1 MRNAFASEITALAKE
16 DPRVVLVSGDIGN
29 RLFDDFKASAPGR
42 FVNAGAAEANM
53 IGLAAGMAMSGLRPV
68 VYTINSFL
76 TTRCYEQIRIDLCY
90 HRLPVVLVGV
100 GAGLSYASLGATH
113 HSLEDVA
120 ALRVLP
126 NMTVVCP
133 GDPWEVRLAL
143 RGSLHQEGPVFLRLG
158 KKGEPLIH
166 PQAPHFTIGKAIV
179 VKPGTQICL
188 LSNGHILSSTMKL
201 AEILEQKGVSA
212 QVVSF
217 HTVKPLDKDFLHNA
231 FSKFSLVVTVEDH
244 SVLGGLGGSVA
255 EWLADNPSPAR
266 LCRIGTPDEFLMEAV
281 DNEYARERFGLSPE
295 AMAIKVIESM
305 RLGATESISL
315 SPWERAG

>member
-29 RLFDDFKASAPGR
+29 RLFDDFKAAAPGR

-53 IGLAAGMAMSGLRPV
+53 IGLAAGMAMTGFRPV

-90 HRLPVVLVGV
+90 HCLPVVLVGV

-126 NMTVVCP
+126 NMAVVCP
-133 GDPWEVRLAL
+133 GDPMEVRMSL
-143 RGSLHQEGPVFLRLG
+143 RASLQQEGPVFLRLG

-166 PQAPHFTIGKAIV
+166 SQPPPFTIGKAIV
-179 VKPGTQICL
+179 VKPGTHVCL
-188 LSNGHILSSTMKL
+188 LSNGHILSLTMKS
-201 AEILEQKGVSA
+201 AEILERKGVSA

-217 HTVKPLDKDFLHNA
+217 HTVKPLDQGFLREA
-231 FSKFSLVVTVEDH
+231 FSAFSLMVTVEDH
-244 SVLGGLGGSVA
+244 SVQGGLGGSVA

-266 LCRIGTPDEFLMEAV
+266 LCRIGTPDEFFRGAV
-281 DNEYARERFGLSPE
+281 DNESARERVGLSPE
-295 AMAIKVIESM
+295 AMAAKV
-305 RLGATESISL
+305 L
-315 SPWERAG
+315 SFLKAI

>member
-29 RLFDDFKASAPGR
+29 RLFDDFKAAAPGR

-53 IGLAAGMAMSGLRPV
+53 IGLAAGMAMTGLRPV

-90 HRLPVVLVGV
+90 HCLPVVLVGV

-126 NMTVVCP
+126 NMAVVCP
-133 GDPWEVRLAL
+133 GDPMEVRMSL
-143 RGSLHQEGPVFLRLG
+143 RASLQQEGPVFLRLG

-166 PQAPHFTIGKAIV
+166 SQPPPFTIGKAIV
-179 VKPGTQICL
+179 VKPGTHVCL
-188 LSNGHILSSTMKL
+188 LSNGHILSLTMKS
-201 AEILEQKGVSA
+201 AEILERKGVSA

-217 HTVKPLDKDFLHNA
+217 HTVKPLDQGFLREA
-231 FSKFSLVVTVEDH
+231 FSAFSLMVTVEDH
-244 SVLGGLGGSVA
+244 SVQGGLGGSVA

-266 LCRIGTPDEFLMEAV
+266 LCRIGTPDEFFRGAV
-281 DNEYARERFGLSPE
+281 DNESARERVGLSPE
-295 AMAIKVIESM
+295 AMAAKV
-305 RLGATESISL
+305 L
-315 SPWERAG
+315 SFLKAI

>member
-16 DPRVVLVSGDIGN
+16 DERVVLVSGDIGN
-29 RLFDDFKASAPGR
+29 RLFDEFKGAAPGR

-53 IGLAAGMAMSGLRPV
+53 IGMAAGMAMSGLLPV

-76 TTRCYEQIRIDLCY
+76 TTRCYEQIRVDLCY

-100 GAGLSYASLGATH
+100 GAGLCYASLGATH

-120 ALRVLP
+120 ALRILP

-133 GDPWEVRLAL
+133 GDAMEVRLAL
-143 RGSLHQEGPVFLRLG
+143 RASLQQKGPIFLRLG
-158 KKGEPLIH
+158 KKGEPAIH
-166 PQAPHFTIGKAIV
+166 SHPPSFAIGKAIV
-179 VKPGTQICL
+179 VKPGTQVCL
-188 LSNGHILSSTMKL
+188 LSNGHILSLTMKT
-201 AEILEQKGVSA
+201 AELLEQKGVSTR
-212 QVVSF
+212 VVSF
-217 HTVKPLDKDFLHNA
+217 HTVKPLDMEFLRHA

-244 SVLGGLGGSVA
+244 SILGGLGGSVA

-281 DNEYARERFGLSPE
+281 DNESARERFGLSPTPW
-295 AMAIKVIESM
+295 
-305 RLGATESISL
+305 RL
-315 SPWERAG
+315 R